1 MGSDDTGTAKTLAQ
15 RQAMR
20 RQAPYAQRRIR
31 SQRSSS
37 IADNIMSICEQLSK
51 PLFGRSLSSP
61 CNQDAFSV
69 PWRTVDRETMEL
81 RQQLEQSEESS
92 AEKSEPVSPYES
104 VFETARKI
112 ASVRAQEQDN
122 SPPVVS
128 KGKEPEVV
136 DFEDDDEEDDE
147 DFVPS
152 DEAKDD
158 DEEEELERQLEPIDE
173 SEEVI
178 EPSKPST
185 ASYETESSPQEQS
198 AEEDLEVSVEQ
209 SAEEDLEVS
218 VVADDNE
225 SEAAEPDDIEE
236 ASESEIVEPDEVEE
250 ASESE
255 IVEPDEVEEAS
266 ESEVAASEE
275 EQAELSSEDEVQVS
289 IEESESEESDQATE
303 ELASIAS
310 AESVSLGEESEVDEN
325 TQPIPESPVEPADA
339 VEPELPAGSIDGT
352 EPETPVQ
359 SNIVQQTPTSR
370 KWWPFSGSS
379 LLGSLLSTEQR
390 KGKRS
395 LQESESES
403 PVVSPTFGQR
413 RALPKHSSGR
423 LFVPSSFIDVA
434 KETPADSGKSARVS
448 ERSTLKR
455 NALLENRRHT
465 MVLPTQPTP
474 VSSATVS
481 TDTISTSPKRF
492 NRNQSTPLITA
503 ASLGLEGRRNAA
515 RGYSGQQQRQ
525 HRRRTC
531 LYYGSGYGSSSTPYV
546 FDTMRNALADTGRR
560 NSAAHA
566 PADQEVASNVATE
579 VSGVRSSTTAQRILD
594 IIGDVPPTRSQAG
607 LDSQGTANPYE
618 LSSPYSVRMQ
628 LKSTQ
633 RRRVLVPLSTRL
645 SQPAEPKSSSEQ
657 RNSKAILESIQSA
670 APPEIQAKL
679 GSVSAL
685 AAKKPSPELPKMPQF
700 KATSARSKPA
710 VDMTPPPPTQ
720 AQISTP
726 ATSAAVMKPAAAMPT
741 PTKASALNAKQFLF
755 TLPPPSTPDSGLH
768 KAVKSRVA
776 SLSVAELPTFV
787 FTLGEQQSGS
797 AAAKPAAAAAAS
809 AAPAAEWTCGL
820 CDLKSPDSASKC
832 VVCDADR
839 PVPKPAAA
847 SKPAPAAVSGKEW
860 ECSVCELKSPA
871 TAEKCIVCDSPKP
884 AGSIAASVPK
894 PTPATSAVQEW
905 ECSVCEL
912 KNPPSAKD
920 CTVCDAPKPAASS
933 AAPKPAGSTTAS
945 VPKTAPATTSA
956 AQEWECKVCEL
967 KNPQS
972 AKDCTVCDAP
982 RPEQTVAT
990 AAPPQSFAAL
1000 AKAPKA
1006 SGNEWTCELC
1016 DLKSPESAS
1025 KCIVCDAPKPGSK
1038 PAVAAPQSK
1047 PTPSFA
1053 FGLDVTKTPAVP
1065 AAWASSKLSVPPSQG
1080 QWECAVCEL
1089 KNQASDVKC
1098 TVCDADRPAATS
1110 TAAVQ
1115 PAPAAAAAA
1124 AAAASKQTASA
1135 SLPVFEFDL
1144 DVSRKPLP
1152 PQQLS

>member
-37 IADNIMSICEQLSK
+37 FADNIMSICEQLSK
-51 PLFGRSLSSP
+51 PLFGRSLNSP
-61 CNQDAFSV
+61 RNQDAFSV

-81 RQQLEQSEESS
+81 RQQLERSEESL
-92 AEKSEPVSPYES
+92 AATEKSEPVSPYES

-112 ASVRAQEQDN
+112 ASARAQEQDN
-122 SPPVVS
+122 SPTAVS

-136 DFEDDDEEDDE
+136 GFEDYDEEEDE

-185 ASYETESSPQEQS
+185 APYETESSPQEQS
-198 AEEDLEVSVEQ
+198 AEEDLKVSVI
-209 SAEEDLEVS
+209 
-218 VVADDNE
+218 ADEGE
-225 SEAAEPDDIEE
+225 SEA
-236 ASESEIVEPDEVEE
+236 VEPDEVEE

-255 IVEPDEVEEAS
+255 AVEPDEAEEAS

-275 EQAELSSEDEVQVS
+275 EHAELSSEDEVQIS

-310 AESVSLGEESEVDEN
+310 AESVSLGEESEADES
-325 TQPIPESPVEPADA
+325 TQPVPESPAEPAEA
-339 VEPELPAGSIDGT
+339 VEPEPPA
-352 EPETPVQ
+352 EPFEPVDDAEPATPAQ
-359 SNIVQQTPTSR
+359 SNLVQQTPTSR

-379 LLGSLLSTEQR
+379 FLGSLLNTEQR

-395 LQESESES
+395 LQESEPAASES

-434 KETPADSGKSARVS
+434 KETPADSGKRARASGRSA
-448 ERSTLKR
+448 LKR

-465 MVLPTQPTP
+465 TVLPTQPTP

-481 TDTISTSPKRF
+481 TDTISAPPKRPS
-492 NRNQSTPLITA
+492 RKQSTPLITA

-515 RGYSGQQQRQ
+515 RGHSGQQRQ
-525 HRRRTC
+525 QRRRTC

-546 FDTMRNALADTGRR
+546 FDTMRSALVDANRR
-560 NSAAHA
+560 KSVAHA
-566 PADQEVASNVATE
+566 PADQELVSNTATTE
-579 VSGVRSSTTAQRILD
+579 GSGIRSSTTAQRILD

-607 LDSQGTANPYE
+607 LDAQGTANPYE

-657 RNSKAILESIQSA
+657 RSSKAILESIQSA

-679 GSVSAL
+679 GSAPSLV
-685 AAKKPSPELPKMPQF
+685 AKKPELPKAPQF
-700 KATSARSKPA
+700 KAISASSKPT

-720 AQISTP
+720 TQITTP
-726 ATSAAVMKPAAAMPT
+726 ATSAAVMKPIAAMST
-741 PTKASALNAKQFLF
+741 PTKSLALSPKQFSF
-755 TLPPPSTPDSGLH
+755 TLPPLSTPDSGLC
-768 KAVKSRVA
+768 KAVKLRVA
-776 SLSVAELPTFV
+776 NLPVAELPTFV
-787 FTLGEQQSGS
+787 FTLSEQQS
-797 AAAKPAAAAAAS
+797 APDAVKPVA
-809 AAPAAEWTCGL
+809 AAPATEWTCEL

-839 PVPKPAAA
+839 PAPKPAT
-847 SKPAPAAVSGKEW
+847 KPATSKSAPATANSKEW

-871 TAEKCIVCDSPKP
+871 SAEKCIVCDSPRP
-884 AGSIAASVPK
+884 AGSTTASASKPAPAPSAA
-894 PTPATSAVQEW
+894 QEW
-905 ECSVCEL
+905 ECKVCEL

-920 CTVCDAPKPAASS
+920 CTVCDAPKPVASSVVPNPAGPTAASAS
-933 AAPKPAGSTTAS
+933 KPA
-945 VPKTAPATTSA
+945 PAPSA

-967 KNPQS
+967 KNPSS

-982 RPEQTVAT
+982 KPEQAVAT
-990 AAPPQSFAAL
+990 AASQSFAAL

-1006 SGNEWTCELC
+1006 SDSEWTCELC

-1038 PAVAAPQSK
+1038 PTVAAPQSK

-1053 FGLDVTKTPAVP
+1053 FGLDVTKKPAVP
-1065 AAWASSKLSVPPSQG
+1065 ASWASSKLSMRPSHD
-1080 QWECAVCEL
+1080 QWECDICEL

-1098 TVCDADRPAATS
+1098 TVCDAAR
-1110 TAAVQ
+1110 
-1115 PAPAAAAAA
+1115 PAAAAAA
-1124 AAAASKQTASA
+1124 ASVQPAPAVASKQTANA
-1135 SLPVFEFDL
+1135 SLPVFEFNL
-1144 DVSRKPLP
+1144 DVSQKPLP
-1152 PQQLS
+1152 PQQRI